1 MNVKN
6 LKSDIWSWIEDNSTD
21 AESTENK
28 DPNKGKAPTKE
39 SKSKVTKTEV
49 GTFQEMISNVAVS
62 QQKEKGQEVS
72 VSYYFICLLHLA
84 NEKVLLL
91 F

>member
-1 MNVKN
+1 V
-6 LKSDIWSWIEDNSTD
+6 ST
-21 AESTENK
+21 ASENK
-28 DPNKGKAPTKE
+28 DPNKGKASVKE
-39 SKSKVTKTEV
+39 SKAKATNTEV
-49 GTFQEMISNVAVS
+49 GSFQEMISNVAVS